1 MKDQVSDLEVIGED
15 SRLDVYESV
24 FAQIEALLYRCEN
37 DEDYTMR
44 FLTGQVTKIC
54 GYRRDELLNSQ
65 LVSWNGITHPDDLE
79 KTVDVINRAI
89 ENKESWDVD
98 YRIIRQDETH
108 AYVRDRGCGIYDDGE
123 LKYLQGLIVGAE
135 AEVALR
141 EESEKA
147 AKEASREAKNISTLA
162 EEIMTS
168 LSKLSMLAVNARIE
182 AARSGSAGLGFAV
195 VAEEMSALAQENA
208 VFTKN
213 LTDQVQSGSRRSRP
227 RR

>member
-1 MKDQVSDLEVIGED
+1 MKDQVSEFEEIGED
-15 SRLDVYESV
+15 RLDVYESV

-37 DEDYTMR
+37 DEDHTMR
-44 FLTGQVTKIC
+44 FLTGQVVKIC
-54 GYRRDELLNSQ
+54 GYRRDELLQNA
-65 LVSWNGITHPDDLE
+65 LVAWNGIKHPDDLQ
-79 KTVDVINRAI
+79 KATDAIRTAI
-89 ENKESWDVD
+89 ENKVPWDVD
-98 YRIIRQDETH
+98 YRIIRQDGTH
-108 AYVRDRGCGIYDDGE
+108 THVRDRGCGIYEDDK
-123 LKYLQGLIVGAE
+123 LKYLQGLVVGAE

-147 AKEASREAKNISTLA
+147 ADESSREAKRVSTLA

-182 AARSGSAGLGFAV
+182 AARSGPAGLGFAV

-213 LTDQVQSGSRRSRP
+213 LTDQVQSGSRN